1 MKIGR
6 TVPFLLG
13 LVIIMWR
20 CSASPP
26 AEVNHLL
33 PKKGL
38 EGPIE
43 VGKISRMAF
52 AAPIGGHYHVEV
64 NIPER
69 PSRLVLH
76 GTMIPDGP
84 GGPADTALFRAEL
97 ESAEGDTHLVFQAP
111 VHPEEW
117 SHVSID
123 LDPFSGRTM
132 ELLFRSTPFGSKQ
145 RGYAC
150 WATPYV
156 IVPGASRPNIILI
169 SLDALRADHLSCY
182 GYHRDTSPTIDSLA
196 ARGIQFNNAVS
207 QAPWTLPA
215 HASIFTS
222 QYMKTHGVS
231 TWRESLGSDAK
242 TMAEILRENGYLTA
256 AIIGGA
262 LPLGRGLNQGFDE
275 YHATCFDRAVTDPV
289 TNNCVHGTVVEWLER
304 YRDAPFFLFLHY
316 WDIHDPY
323 TPPAPYDTLYDS
335 EYEGSV
341 RGWQTLY
348 GWEILRQRLPD
359 GLDGISAR
367 DLEYIIALYD
377 GEIRHTDRYLSR
389 LFAHIRDLRLDKETL
404 IIVTSDHGD
413 EFLDHGQTGHGKSL
427 FSELIRVPMIWV
439 FPDGRHGRTK
449 IDNLIQTMDI
459 LPTLLEYLDIPPPE
473 TVEGGSFLSRIS
485 HREDSDRTAFSEVI
499 GFTPKEGSQYAV
511 VTDSAKLI
519 RSTRYDSYEFYDL
532 NEDPDEKDPHAPDV
546 SSVGQALKRQLDR
559 FMATIVLEVRFICPG
574 AKNLY
579 QVLLNAVPP
588 SDLRTTDLET
598 DDSIEVNRDEGI
610 IDMRIVCPE
619 GDRDG
624 ITIKL
629 PRTAHTHELSI
640 MGPDGAMI
648 SPQSI
653 VLGNG
658 DNPAGLPLKFR
669 DSDQRFMKSG
679 KLDSLMR
686 SEPGIYIW
694 ISGSDITFSEPAL
707 PDEDVDAK
715 LRALGYIE

>member
-1 MKIGR
+1 M
-6 TVPFLLG
+6 
-13 LVIIMWR
+13 R
-20 CSASPP
+20 CSSPPP
-26 AEVNHLL
+26 AEVVHLL

-43 VGKISRMAF
+43 VDKISRMAF

-64 NIPER
+64 SIPDR

-76 GTMIPDGP
+76 GTMLPDGP

-97 ESAEGDTHLVFQAP
+97 ESTEGDTHIIFQSP
-111 VHPEEW
+111 VYPEAW
-117 SHVSID
+117 THANID
-123 LDPFSGRTM
+123 LNQFAGQTM
-132 ELLFRSTPFGSKQ
+132 ELLFWSMPHGLNE

-156 IVPGASRPNIILI
+156 IVPGSPNPNIILI

-196 ARGIQFNNAVS
+196 TRGIQFNNAVS

-323 TPPAPYDTLYDS
+323 TPPAPYDTLYDP
-335 EYEGSV
+335 EYEGSI
-341 RGWQTLY
+341 RGWETLY
-348 GWEILRQRLPD
+348 GWEILRQRIP
-359 GLDGISAR
+359 GGFEGIGQR
-367 DLEYIIALYD
+367 DLEHIIALYD
-377 GEIRHTDRYLSR
+377 GEIRHTDGYLSR
-389 LFAHIRDLRLDKETL
+389 LFTHLRQLKLDKETV
-404 IIVTSDHGD
+404 IILTSDHGD

-439 FPDGRHGRTK
+439 FPDGNARGAEVNT
-449 IDNLIQTMDI
+449 LVQTMDI
-459 LPTLLEYLDIPPPE
+459 LPTLLEYLEIPPPE
-473 TVEGGSFLSRIS
+473 TMEGVSFLPRIFDG
-485 HREDSDRTAFSEVI
+485 EGSDRPAFSEVI
-499 GFTPKEGSQYAV
+499 GFTPHEGSQYAIL
-511 VTDSAKLI
+511 TDSTKLI
-519 RSTRYDSYEFYDL
+519 RSTRYDRYEFYNVLD
-532 NEDPDEKDPHAPDV
+532 DPDEKNPV
-546 SSVGQALKRQLDR
+546 SLYESADGEELKRQLEQFMSTTTLEIR
-559 FMATIVLEVRFICPG
+559 FVDTGVVDP
-574 AKNLY
+574 Y
-579 QVLLNAVPP
+579 HVLLNTVPP
-588 SDLRTTDLET
+588 TDCRSLDLET
-598 DDSIEVNRDEGI
+598 EDSIEIDQEEGI
-610 IDMRIVCPE
+610 FEMQISCSE
-619 GDRDG
+619 GDQDG
-624 ITIKL
+624 ITIEIPK
-629 PRTAHTHELSI
+629 TAHTHELSI
-640 MGPDGAMI
+640 MGSDSVMI
-648 SPQSI
+648 DPRWI
-653 VLGNG
+653 VLGDG
-658 DNPAGLPLKFR
+658 GNPEKLPLAFR
-669 DSDQRFMKSG
+669 NSDHRFMKSEM
-679 KLDSLMR
+679 LDSLMR
-686 SEPGIYIW
+686 SEPGIYLW
-694 ISGSDITFSEPAL
+694 ISGSGAMYSEPAL
-707 PDEDVDAK
+707 PDEDVEEK